1 MRFTLRKALT
11 IVACFAVLFAAIAVA
26 TNGYRKR
33 LRITADLKAMGA
45 CWVAFDDN
53 NDLEW
58 AAFDD
63 RIRSS
68 DIAHYTTLRYLD
80 FTNSNVTDEDL
91 ACLTELP
98 AVFYLEL
105 DGTTISDAGLKRLSR
120 IKHLDVLDLTGT
132 RVTDASVRDIAK
144 IPGLRGVVLSSTMV
158 TSDGIE
164 TIKSL
169 RPDMW
174 VKHETLGILVD
185 TGEPVHARDGL
196 TPSGASFE

>member
-1 MRFTLRKALT
+1 MV
-11 IVACFAVLFAAIAVA
+11 VACFAVLFAAIAAA

-68 DIAHYTTLRYLD
+68 DIAHYTTLKYVD

-91 ACLTELP
+91 AYLTELP

-105 DGTTISDAGLKRLSR
+105 DGTGISDAGIERLSR
-120 IKHLDVLDLTGT
+120 IKHLDVLDLSGT
-132 RVTDASVRDIAK
+132 RVTDDAVTDIAK
-144 IPGLRGVVLSSTMV
+144 ISGLRGVNLSSTMV
-158 TSDGIE
+158 TSDGID
-164 TIKSL
+164 TIKTL

-174 VKHETLGILVD
+174 VKHDTLGIVDD
-185 TGEPVHARDGL
+185 TGEPDDAREWPIASESDG
-196 TPSGASFE
+196 